1 MNTFTLQLRD
11 YQRQQRFDDA
21 VSFVAEDASG
31 AFGVQAR
38 HARMMSSLVFGL
50 ARFRRQAGSWTYL
63 AVPGGLVYFHD
74 NTLSII
80 TRRYFLDSDYD
91 RISRTLTEELLA
103 EETKLSAIKQSLRH
117 MEEDLLKQMWL
128 LRRETGSV

>member
-1 MNTFTLQLRD
+1 MNVFTLALHA
-11 YQRQQRFDDA
+11 YQQQQRFDDTE
-21 VSFVAEDASG
+21 SFVGEDASG
-31 AFGVQAR
+31 SFGIQAQ

-50 ARFRRQAGSWTYL
+50 ARFRRGEGDWIYL
-63 AVPGGLVYFHD
+63 AVPGGLVYFRD
-74 NTLSII
+74 NTLRII

-128 LRRETGSV
+128 LRREIGTI

>member
-1 MNTFTLQLRD
+1 VNSFTLQLRD
-11 YQRQQRFDDA
+11 YQRQQSFDDT
-21 VSFVAEDASG
+21 VSFIGEDASG
-31 AFGVQAR
+31 AFGIQAR

-50 ARFRRQAGSWTYL
+50 ARFRRQAGDWIYL

-74 NTLSII
+74 NTLKII

-91 RISRTLTEELLA
+91 RISHTLTEELLA

-128 LRRETGSV
+128 LRRETGSI